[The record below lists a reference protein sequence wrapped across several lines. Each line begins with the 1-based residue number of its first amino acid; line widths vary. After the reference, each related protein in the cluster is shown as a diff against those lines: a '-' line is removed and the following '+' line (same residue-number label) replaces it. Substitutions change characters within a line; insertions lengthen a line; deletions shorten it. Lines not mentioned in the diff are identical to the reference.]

1 MADLPENEIELSRGS
16 HQSPRQGLCVMELA
30 SLLAG
35 ERFSDHPASVCPVIG
50 SVMRSYN
57 DAISDAR
64 RQDLY
69 PYAARI
75 LGTRSTV
82 DVAELRR
89 SRIVDWS
96 REGRSPRRL
105 PRWRARGAFPEPCRK
120 TAGAIAMGAIRH
132 HNDHT
137 HARLLALIDD
147 LVEIGKPPDPEAAP
161 ALEAAGRDPDG
172 TIVA

>member
-1 MADLPENEIELSRGS
+1 MADLPANEIKLSRGS

-50 SVMRSYN
+50 SLMRSYN
-57 DAISDAR
+57 DAVSDER

-82 DVAELRR
+82 DVTERR
-89 SRIVDWS
+89 RARIVEWA
-96 REGRSPRRL
+96 REGRPRRL
-105 PRWRARGAFPEPCRK
+105 PRWHARRALPEPCRK

-132 HNDHT
+132 HNDDT
-137 HARLLALIDD
+137 HARLLALIDE
-147 LVEIGKPPDPEAAP
+147 LVEIGRPPDPEAALRIESAGPSRP
-161 ALEAAGRDPDG
+161 ASL
-172 TIVA
+172 VA